1 VDHHEDRAA
10 MESNVQK
17 KNPPRRQM
25 PQLSQWRVQKR
36 RYRREDPTNY
46 TEQDVLGP
54 KSRGAIPLG

>member
-1 VDHHEDRAA
+1 